1 MKKITLTVEIEVDDD
16 YVLDEPDCLLL
27 DAVVLDEYEYH
38 TSLYKVKE

>member
-16 YVLDEPDCLLL
+16 YILDDSDCLLL